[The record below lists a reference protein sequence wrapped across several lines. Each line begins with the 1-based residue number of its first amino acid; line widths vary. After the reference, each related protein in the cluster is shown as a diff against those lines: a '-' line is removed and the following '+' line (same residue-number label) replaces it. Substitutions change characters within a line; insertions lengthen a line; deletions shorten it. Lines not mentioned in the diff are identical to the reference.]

1 MWIFNNQR
9 LFGTFGKSDN
19 EEADANEV
27 ASVNYFISKLPLFPK
42 LVRLHLENENFSK
55 SSVYKLRKYYHFAK
69 AWDTFLFWV
78 PNLILLVEVLWL
90 MLSRTHRV

>member
-1 MWIFNNQR
+1 MKLPNLKYVDFSNNQR

-42 LVRLHLENENFSK
+42 LVRLHLEMRILVNRQF
-55 SSVYKLRKYYHFAK
+55 YKLRKYYHFAK

-78 PNLILLVEVLWL
+78 PNLIYLWKCFG
-90 MLSRTHRV
+90 